1 MNSST
6 LKGYLTGLI
15 LGDGSID
22 NGVKKRGFELKS
34 VRKDFIY
41 KVETDLISV
50 GFTVDVKELPAY
62 EKDGVHYQTAWRL
75 YVKSHPY
82 FAKIYHH
89 FYDDHRNRRVT
100 REALGWLND
109 VGLANWYMS
118 DGYVTL
124 VGRTKGVI
132 KDRRVELATDRY
144 SFNDVLKIRDYFHTE
159 YGYVVKEVNRRR
171 NNQYRLRMSLLSA
184 QHFFLRIAP
193 HVLPSMS
200 YKIILPYD
208 KYPYWMC
215 QEYITLVERLQSAE
229 GLNSSAED
237 QDIVWERNVA

>member
-34 VRKDFIY
+34 IRKDFIS
-41 KVETDLISV
+41 KVEADLISV

-62 EKDGVHYQTAWRL
+62 EKDGVNHQTSWRL

-100 REALGWLND
+100 SEALGWLND

-124 VGRTKGVI
+124 VGKTKGVI

-144 SFNDVLKIRDYFHTE
+144 SFNDVLKIRDYFQSE
-159 YGYVVKEVNRRR
+159 YGYVVKEVNRKR
-171 NNQYRLRMSLLSA
+171 NNQFRLRMSLLSA

-193 HVLPSMS
+193 YVLSSMS
-200 YKIILPYD
+200 YKLILPYD
-208 KYPYWMC
+208 NFPDWMC
-215 QEYITLVERLQSAE
+215 QEYIALVERLQSAE
-229 GLNSSAED
+229 GLTSSAED
-237 QDIVWERNVA
+237 QDIVWGKKAA